1 MKNLVQKDKQSRSDV
16 KKFERKRLI
25 LKSII
30 KNTYL
35 TDLTKWNA
43 ILKLTQ
49 LPSNSSKV
57 YITNRCT
64 LTGRRKYINKFY
76 RFSRIEFLKLARS
89 GNISNLRKSSW

>member
-1 MKNLVQKDKQSRSDV
+1 MKNLVQKDKQFRSNV

-35 TDLTKWNA
+35 TDLIKWNA

-57 YITNRCT
+57 YVTNRCT

-76 RFSRIEFLKLARS
+76 RFSRIEFLKLARL
-89 GNISNLRKSSW
+89 GKISNLRKSTW

>member
-1 MKNLVQKDKQSRSDV
+1 MKNLVQKDKQFRSNV

-35 TDLTKWNA
+35 TDLIKWNA

-57 YITNRCT
+57 YVTNRCT

-89 GNISNLRKSSW
+89 GKISNLRKSTW

>member
-1 MKNLVQKDKQSRSDV
+1 MKNLVQKDKQYRLEI

-30 KNTYL
+30 KNAYL
-35 TDLTKWNA
+35 ADLIRWNA
-43 ILKLTQ
+43 VLKLTQ
-49 LPSNSSKV
+49 LPTNSSKV
-57 YITNRCT
+57 YVTNRCT

-89 GNISNLRKSSW
+89 GNISNLRKSTW